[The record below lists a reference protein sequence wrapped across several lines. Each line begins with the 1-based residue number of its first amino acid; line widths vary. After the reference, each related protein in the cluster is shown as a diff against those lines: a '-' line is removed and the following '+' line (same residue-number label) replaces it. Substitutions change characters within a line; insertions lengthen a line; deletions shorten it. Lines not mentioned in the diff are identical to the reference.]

1 MKMGKHKKIKLLLIL
16 HVILLVYSLGGYFSK
31 TAALSDFLSIKFV
44 VSYGMVI
51 LILGIY
57 AVIWQQ
63 LIKEI
68 PLTVAYAN
76 KSITIVWGM
85 IWGKIFFKEEYT
97 IGKIVGAGII
107 MCGIILFALAD
118 GKME

>member
-1 MKMGKHKKIKLLLIL
+1 MKRGKHNKIKHLIAL
-16 HVILLVYSLGGYFSK
+16 HTILLAYSLGGYFSK
-31 TAALSDFLSIKFV
+31 TAALSDFLSLKFL

-51 LILGIY
+51 LILGVY

-63 LIKEI
+63 MIKKI

-76 KSITIVWGM
+76 KAITIVWGM
-85 IWGKIFFKEEYT
+85 IWGKLFFKEEYT

-107 MCGIILFALAD
+107 MGGIILFALAD
-118 GKME
+118 EKME